1 MATCTS
7 SAAAC
12 SDEKPPGA
20 GKPCGD
26 VAPGLSC
33 RHDAQHRQRPV
44 EGVHG
49 EPVGGGVRREPP
61 KCGRVE
67 PHPRG
72 EHELGK
78 PGDHDQRSDR
88 CGCGKGRHQ
97 QRARRDCRERQRKP
111 VEQLS
116 EIEQIS
122 RSGQHLRSP
131 LVAARHALA
140 AATIAASALASRTM
154 RGRTIRTVSTAAST
168 VEQTRVLKAHVAT
181 AAALRE

>member
-1 MATCTS
+1 MSRPAF
-7 SAAAC
+7 A
-12 SDEKPPGA
+12 
-20 GKPCGD
+20 
-26 VAPGLSC
+26 C

-49 EPVGGGVRREPP
+49 EPVGRGVRREPP
-61 KCGRVE
+61 EGGRIE

-72 EHELGK
+72 EHELRK
-78 PGDHDQRSDR
+78 PGDDDQRGDR

-97 QRARRDCRERQRKP
+97 QRACGDCRDRQRKP

-116 EIEQIS
+116 EIEQVS
-122 RSGQHLRSP
+122 RRGQHLRSP

-168 VEQTRVLKAHVAT
+168 VEQTRLLKAHVAT